1 MKKTWCIGLLLLL
14 PLILK
19 AQIFEE
25 DGYQLTRMTNLSHE
39 INKVDAEGFSMSGLC
54 FAHFEKGDLNFMNI
68 TIGTTTPYDFEEEHC
83 SVILVFL
90 EDQIHQQPIR
100 TENILELSSFTHPE
114 QANGIWVVNC
124 TIKLSLAQIDY
135 MSHHPLAQIY
145 INFKHGEAGMGL
157 CYDISNS
164 ESGNIQLQAQYLADM
179 LKKSQEDK

>member
-90 EDQIHQQPIR
+90 E
-100 TENILELSSFTHPE
+100 
-114 QANGIWVVNC
+114 V
-124 TIKLSLAQIDY
+124 LSL
-135 MSHHPLAQIY
+135 
-145 INFKHGEAGMGL
+145 
-157 CYDISNS
+157 
-164 ESGNIQLQAQYLADM
+164 YLLIHNLSLRSVKFHIFDDFER
-179 LKKSQEDK
+179 S